1 MTLKTPTEQGALP
14 PRPEPISPELVLVD
28 PALAPELG
36 SRPSDRDEFPPQPTR
51 DPRRARPPLR
61 VREDTVRKVA
71 PGPIRTQKAST
82 AAAVRSDSRARR
94 GRMSARIVRSTG
106 FAVAGVALLIL
117 AFSLIFS
124 RGPSSLPERSGA
136 PGASE
141 RRSATAAPGA
151 PRTFAWPEEK
161 GADAYEFRLYR
172 ATALVFRARTT
183 KPRLVLPVEWKLA
196 DKLQRLMPG
205 AYRWYVWPVA
215 RGRGKPPSRAIV
227 QARLVI
233 PD

>member
-82 AAAVRSDSRARR
+82 ATAVRSDSRARR

-124 RGPSSLPERSGA
+124 RGPSSLPERSG
-136 PGASE
+136 
-141 RRSATAAPGA
+141 APGA

-215 RGRGKPPSRAIV
+215 RGRDEPPSRAIV